1 MVRLNTFLALAT
13 LASMFGHEAIAAEQ
27 HLKFESMTG
36 FYTLTFDDSK
46 IAEDAVK
53 RIAWLSPFIDPD
65 SDGDPFVMT
74 GSQDGREKMIVVRP
88 VESCTSGSY
97 ECFHPSLNARF
108 MQQGEEN
115 LAVAEKQINELRTE
129 NLPEIMEPIRA
140 YLLKTAEFFL
150 KTEQA
155 RFQYFRSGERRGDVR
170 GLREHL
176 CSSCKC
182 GDSEE
187 NVLSR
192 MGEATTSES
201 KLKLSN
207 EWYNMVAACARSKF
221 VYPVESWKQAIKT
234 LRIQESSHA
243 KHIN

>member
-1 MVRLNTFLALAT
+1 
-13 LASMFGHEAIAAEQ
+13 
-27 HLKFESMTG
+27 
-36 FYTLTFDDSK
+36 
-46 IAEDAVK
+46 
-53 RIAWLSPFIDPD
+53 
-65 SDGDPFVMT
+65 
-74 GSQDGREKMIVVRP
+74 
-88 VESCTSGSY
+88 
-97 ECFHPSLNARF
+97 
-108 MQQGEEN
+108 
-115 LAVAEKQINELRTE
+115 
-129 NLPEIMEPIRA
+129 MEPIRA

-187 NVLSR
+187 NLLSR

-207 EWYNMVAACARSKF
+207 EWYNMVVDCMRSKF

-234 LRIQESSHA
+234 LGIQESFHA
-243 KHIN
+243 KHID